1 MELTF
6 DDAIRVGLPTDLL
19 EVQRGG
25 VDAAATVPSSKRPR
39 GLALSSLTV
48 SRNWDGL
55 WGMLRR
61 RQRVYFLSVAFDL
74 SGGDPV
80 ILPPADVPANAVHEV
95 QRGETI
101 SFTLGM
107 GAPVFPPRAISG
119 GLIVYLV
126 VCEADKT
133 SKHIGEV
140 LAQVHDDL
148 NHCGSLADVISQFSA
163 SPAATVTTEVLKAAT
178 AAIQP
183 VATILK
189 NGRDEFA
196 GVFNGIFPARGSW
209 RDRLVG
215 TSNGT
220 TIVLT
225 ELR

>member
-1 MELTF
+1 MGLTF
-6 DDAIRVGLPTDLL
+6 DDAIRVGRPADLL
-19 EVQRGG
+19 EVQRSGADP
-25 VDAAATVPSSKRPR
+25 VPTVSSSKQPR

-74 SGGDPV
+74 SGGAPL
-80 ILPPADVPANAVHEV
+80 IFPPAEVPPDAMHEV
-95 QRGETI
+95 RPGETI

-107 GAPVFPPRAISG
+107 GAPVFPPRPITG

-133 SKHIGEV
+133 SKHVGDV

-148 NHCGSLADVISQFSA
+148 NKSGSLADVVAQFSA
-163 SPAATVTTEVLKAAT
+163 SPAATVATEILKAAT

-183 VATILK
+183 IATILK

-196 GVFNGIFPARGSW
+196 GVFSGIFPARGSW
-209 RDRLVG
+209 RNRLTA